1 VPLGACCRPSV
12 WGPRYSPR
20 YRSWQSPQII
30 ALTQGRHLHAR
41 ILQFFRESVHAA
53 IFTMHEKSGLWITR
67 LRVPGQ
73 QLCLIGMGRKAANGM
88 NIRTHSDVF
97 TKDTHPL
104 RPINDPPRQRA
115 LAA

>member
-1 VPLGACCRPSV
+1 
-12 WGPRYSPR
+12 
-20 YRSWQSPQII
+20 
-30 ALTQGRHLHAR
+30 
-41 ILQFFRESVHAA
+41 
-53 IFTMHEKSGLWITR
+53 
-67 LRVPGQ
+67 
-73 QLCLIGMGRKAANGM
+73 MGRKAANGM